1 MRNLIAFLKR
11 FQIFLIFAAL
21 QGIALYSY
29 FSNVFYPKTQLLS
42 SVSVVN
48 GEILSVKNDITKH
61 FALEYNNKMLQR
73 ENIALRERLPL
84 SYMQVQRETYSIN
97 DTLFD
102 QQYAYIPATV
112 INSTHDKRN
121 NFFTLNVGWRQ
132 GIKRDMGVFSEK
144 GILGVIYNVSE
155 HYSLVKTVLTENI
168 NIDVMIE
175 SSGAFGLLKW
185 DGKNARVGQI
195 SGISNDMRVK
205 KWSKVVTRGGSG
217 IFPRGLPVGK
227 IKSIGTVEGKPLW
240 DLAVLYSEDYRKVR
254 NVYVIKNLLR
264 KEQEKLEATIP
275 EDKPVDNP

>member
-21 QGIALYSY
+21 QGIALYAY
-29 FSNVFYPKTQLLS
+29 FSNVYYPKTQLLS
-42 SVSVVN
+42 TVSIVN
-48 GEILSVKNDITKH
+48 GEILSVKNDVTKH
-61 FALEYNNKMLQR
+61 FALEYNNQMLQR
-73 ENIALRERLPL
+73 ENKALRERLPL
-84 SYMQVQRETYSIN
+84 SYMQVQRASYSIE

-102 QQYAYIPATV
+102 QQYTYIPATV

-121 NFFTLNVGWRQ
+121 NYFTLNVGWKQ

-155 HYSLVKTVLTENI
+155 HYSVVKTVLTQNI

-185 DGKNARVGQI
+185 DGNNPRVGQI

-217 IFPRGLPVGK
+217 IFPRGLAVGK
-227 IKSIGTVEGKPLW
+227 IRSIGTIEGKPLW
-240 DLAVLYSEDYRKVR
+240 DLNILYSEDYRKVR

-264 KEQEKLEATIP
+264 KEQETLEASIP
-275 EDKPVDNP
+275 EDKPIENP

>member
-275 EDKPVDNP
+275 DDKPVDNP

>member
-1 MRNLIAFLKR
+1 MRKLIAFLKR

-102 QQYAYIPATV
+102 QQYAYIPAIV

-121 NFFTLNVGWRQ
+121 NYFTLNVGWRQ

-264 KEQEKLEATIP
+264 NEQEKLEATIP

>member
-11 FQIFLIFAAL
+11 FQIFLIFSAL

-29 FSNVFYPKTQLLS
+29 FSNVYYPKTQLLS
-42 SVSVVN
+42 TVSVVN
-48 GEILSVKNDITKH
+48 GEILSVKNDVTKH
-61 FALEYNNKMLQR
+61 FALEYNNQMLQR
-73 ENIALRERLPL
+73 ENKALRERLPL
-84 SYMQVQRETYSIN
+84 SYMQVQRNTFSIE
-97 DTLFD
+97 DTLFH
-102 QQYAYIPATV
+102 QQYSYIPATV

-121 NFFTLNVGWRQ
+121 NYFTLNVGWRQ
-132 GIKRDMGVFSEK
+132 GIKRDMGVFSDK

-155 HYSLVKTVLTENI
+155 HYSVVKTVLTQNI

-185 DGKNARVGQI
+185 DGKNPRVGQI

-217 IFPRGLPVGK
+217 IFPRGLTVGK
-227 IKSIGTVEGKPLW
+227 IRSIGTIEGKPLW
-240 DLAVLYSEDYRKVR
+240 DLNVLYSEDYRKVR

-264 KEQEKLEATIP
+264 KEQEVLEASIP
-275 EDKPVDNP
+275 EDKPIENP